1 MGHHQSENGSVKQ
14 HNNAP
19 SKLSFL
25 SQVNSSNSVKNEK
38 AIKTS
43 EEFVIEN
50 NSIINKFIF
59 GLIIYCLVS
68 LGLAI
73 KWLIVS
79 QISMVGECA
88 SCKIAFTCNFYLY
101 SLANVILIFIYF
113 RNLNSP
119 NEKVKGFRTSLLSSS
134 KVILTLYFTETL
146 IFIGIF
152 LGESYV
158 CSRAVDSILLNSFIL
173 AMVQSTLQLL
183 LNCAVSMKMNRFFE
197 QSREIEEKQK
207 HAQQTVEIFNASF
220 CLNETKSEINLNRKS
235 SFYNREKMK
244 NYSLNRTNHFGNSIF
259 MNGPLNN
266 TNLSNIHSIST
277 DVTKMGSML
286 SGDSI
291 VNFKKKKGNVIGN
304 RRRFNHVKD
313 IDIYVPDK
321 IELH

>member
-14 HNNAP
+14 QNNAP

-25 SQVNSSNSVKNEK
+25 SQVNSSNSVKNEE
-38 AIKTS
+38 AIKTT

-50 NSIINKFIF
+50 NSLINKFIF
-59 GLIIYCLVS
+59 GLIIYSLLS
-68 LGLAI
+68 LGFAI
-73 KWLIVS
+73 KWLIIS
-79 QISMVGECA
+79 QISMIGECP

-119 NEKVKGFRTSLLSSS
+119 TEKVKGFSTSLLGSS
-134 KVILTLYFTETL
+134 KAILALYFTETL
-146 IFIGIF
+146 LFIGLF

-158 CSRAVDSILLNSFIL
+158 CTRGSDSILLNSFIL
-173 AMVQSTLQLL
+173 AMIQSTLQLL
-183 LNCAVSMKMNRFFE
+183 LNCIVSMRMTRFFE
-197 QSREIEEKQK
+197 QSKEIEEKQK
-207 HAQQTVEIFNASF
+207 HAQKTVEIFNASF
-220 CLNETKSEINLNRKS
+220 CLNETKSEINLNSRR
-235 SFYNREKMK
+235 SFYHREKNK
-244 NYSLNRTNHFGNSIF
+244 HYSLNRTNNFGNSIY

-277 DVTKMGSML
+277 DITKMGSML

-291 VNFKKKKGNVIGN
+291 VNFKKKKMNGMGSK
-304 RRRFNHVKD
+304 RRFNHVKD
-313 IDIYVPDK
+313 FDIYVPDK